1 MAEPVVAQRDVEAVY
16 RRESRRALATLIR
29 LLGDFDLAEEA
40 LQDAFEAALQQ
51 WPREGLP
58 ANPRTWLV
66 STGRF
71 KAIDTIRR
79 RARFTPWDDVAEQ
92 VEAMAAEPAEDDD
105 TIADDRLRL
114 IFTCCHPALNL
125 DAQLALT
132 LREVCGLTSEEIAR
146 AFLVPLATMAQRLVR
161 AKTKIRV
168 ARIPYEV
175 PPREALAERLDVVLR
190 VVYLVFNEGY
200 SASGGEAVTRHDLSA
215 EAIRL
220 GRLLLE
226 LLPDPEARG
235 LLALML
241 LHDARRHAR
250 TTRSGEM
257 VLLADQDRRLW
268 DRAQIEEGVAHV
280 TEALR
285 SGRFGAYTLQAAI
298 AAVHAEAAEAAS
310 TDWAQIV
317 GLYDVLLRVDPS
329 PVVALNRA
337 VALGMRDGP
346 DVGITAV
353 DAAMGSGELQHYHL
367 AHAARADFL
376 RRAGRRAQACAA
388 YETALGLAKQAQE
401 IRFLQGRLSDCRDA
415 SASP

>member
-1 MAEPVVAQRDVEAVY
+1 MAEWVALGEVEAVY
-16 RRESRRALATLIR
+16 RSESRRALATLIR

-51 WPREGLP
+51 WPQQGLP
-58 ANPRTWLV
+58 DNPRAWLV

-71 KAIDTIRR
+71 KAIDTVRR

-92 VEAMAAEPAEDDD
+92 VEAMAAEPPPENEA
-105 TIADDRLRL
+105 IADDRLRL

-132 LREVCGLTSEEIAR
+132 LREVCGLASDEIAH
-146 AFLVPLATMAQRLVR
+146 AFLVPLPTMAQRLVR

-175 PPREALAERLDVVLR
+175 PPREALAQRLDVVLR

-200 SASGGEAVTRHDLSA
+200 SASSGEAVTRHDLSA

-250 TTRSGEM
+250 TTRDGEM
-257 VLLADQDRRLW
+257 VLLADQDRSLW

-298 AAVHAEAAEAAS
+298 AAVHAEAPDAAA
-310 TDWAQIV
+310 TDWPQIV
-317 GLYDVLLRVDPS
+317 GLYDVLQRVDPA
-329 PVVALNRA
+329 PVIALNRA
-337 VALGMRDGP
+337 VALGMRDGAEA
-346 DVGITAV
+346 GIAAV
-353 DAAMGSGELQHYHL
+353 DAAMASGELDRYHL

-376 RRAGRRAQACAA
+376 RRAGRLPQAREA
-388 YETALGLAKQAQE
+388 YETALGLARQAQE
-401 IRFLQGRLSDCRDA
+401 IGFLQRRLTECRHDGT
-415 SASP
+415 SA

>member
-1 MAEPVVAQRDVEAVY
+1 LAEPVAAQAIEAVY
-16 RRESRRALATLIR
+16 QAESRRALATLIR

-58 ANPRTWLV
+58 ANARAWLV

-71 KAIDTIRR
+71 RAIDAIRR
-79 RARFTPWDDVAEQ
+79 RARFTPWDEAAEQ
-92 VEAMAAEPAEDDD
+92 VMAMAADPPPEDEL
-105 TIADDRLRL
+105 IADDRLRL
-114 IFTCCHPALNL
+114 IFTCCHPALPL

-132 LREVCGLTSEEIAR
+132 LREVCGLSSEEIAH
-146 AFLVPLATMAQRLVR
+146 AFLVPLPTMAQRLVR
-161 AKTKIRV
+161 AKARIRD

-200 SASGGEAVTRHDLSA
+200 SASAGAAVTRHDLSA

-250 TTRSGEM
+250 STRDGEM

-268 DRAQIEEGVAHV
+268 DRAQIDEGVARV

-298 AAVHAEAAEAAS
+298 AAVHAEAANAAA
-310 TDWAQIV
+310 TDWPQIV

-346 DVGITAV
+346 ETGIAAV
-353 DAAMGSGELQHYHL
+353 DAAMASGELRHYHL

-376 RRAGRRAQACAA
+376 RRAGRLHEARAA
-388 YETALGLAKQAQE
+388 YEAALGFARQAQE
-401 IRFLQGRLSDCRDA
+401 IRFLQRRLDECRHDGT
-415 SASP
+415 PT

>member
-1 MAEPVVAQRDVEAVY
+1 MAEPVAAQEIETVY
-16 RRESRRALATLIR
+16 QAESRRALATLIR

-51 WPREGLP
+51 CPREGLP
-58 ANPRTWLV
+58 AHPRAWLV

-71 KAIDTIRR
+71 KAIDALRR
-79 RARFTPWDDVAEQ
+79 HARFTPWDEVAEQ
-92 VEAMAAEPAEDDD
+92 VMAMAADPPPDEEL
-105 TIADDRLRL
+105 IADDRLRL
-114 IFTCCHPALNL
+114 IFNCCHPALNL
-125 DAQLALT
+125 DAQVALT
-132 LREVCGLTSEEIAR
+132 LREVCGLSSEQIAH
-146 AFLVPLATMAQRLVR
+146 AFLVPLPTMAQRLVR
-161 AKTKIRV
+161 AKTRIRV

-175 PPREALAERLDVVLR
+175 PPREALAERLDAVLR

-200 SASGGEAVTRHDLSA
+200 SASSGEAVTRHDLSA

-250 TTRSGEM
+250 TTHDGEM

-268 DRAQIEEGVAHV
+268 DRARIDEGVALV

-298 AAVHAEAAEAAS
+298 AAVHAEALDAAS
-310 TDWAQIV
+310 TDWPQIV
-317 GLYDVLLRVDPS
+317 GLYDVLQRVDAS

-337 VALGMRDGP
+337 VAIGMRDGP
-346 DVGITAV
+346 AAGIAAV
-353 DAAMGSGELQHYHL
+353 DAAMASGALRQYHL

-376 RRAGRRAQACAA
+376 RRAGRLPQAREA
-388 YETALGLAKQAQE
+388 YETALGLAKQARE
-401 IRFLQGRLSDCRDA
+401 IRFLQRRLDECRPDGT
-415 SASP
+415 PT